1 MHRSTSA
8 KFPTKIV
15 LLIAL
20 VSVVSLAA
28 AVVASGT
35 GKVRN
40 VASSNSEQAAF
51 ERSQSMK
58 INIRIANKV
67 VTATLVDNKT
77 ARDFISLLPLNLSMD
92 DLFGREK
99 FGHLPKAL
107 SEKGPRTHSYQVGD
121 IAYWSPAHDL
131 AIYYRQDGE
140 SIPSPG
146 IIPIG
151 KIDAG
156 TEAFNVPGS
165 VKVTIELAK

>member
-1 MHRSTSA
+1 MDASASPKFAGGTLLVIALTLATSLVTTSTSKA
-8 KFPTKIV
+8 ETP
-15 LLIAL
+15 
-20 VSVVSLAA
+20 
-28 AVVASGT
+28 SGSE
-35 GKVRN
+35 R
-40 VASSNSEQAAF
+40 ASSETIPN
-51 ERSQSMK
+51 MK
-58 INIRIANKV
+58 IKIAISGKTL
-67 VTATLVDNKT
+67 TATLADNQT
-77 ARDFISLLPLNLSMD
+77 ARDFASLLPLNLSMD

-131 AIYYRQDGE
+131 ATYYRQDGG

-165 VKVTIELAK
+165 VKVTVEIAK